1 MPRLAEAG
9 EGGSSDP
16 KKEKLFWSRDSE
28 WNIEKGSVES
38 TLWLHDFQLTFSR
51 EGVPLTRFLFLM
63 LLFRLFLTVFALMQ
77 PITTESA
84 CVRLNF
90 SSNMS
95 RRTAVELCC

>member
-1 MPRLAEAG
+1 M
-9 EGGSSDP
+9 
-16 KKEKLFWSRDSE
+16 
-28 WNIEKGSVES
+28 
-38 TLWLHDFQLTFSR
+38 
-51 EGVPLTRFLFLM
+51 LFLM